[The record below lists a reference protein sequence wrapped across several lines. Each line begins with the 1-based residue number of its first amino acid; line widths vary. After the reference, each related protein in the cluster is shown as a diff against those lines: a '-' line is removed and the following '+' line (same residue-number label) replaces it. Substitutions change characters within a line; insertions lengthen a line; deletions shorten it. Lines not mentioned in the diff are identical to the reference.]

1 MHHACVHTQVYIA
14 LLRLVACIAVLMPSR
29 CGTLTLVSFDR
40 SGICNPVSPHY
51 HDHVDSFQ
59 APKLRQLPRA
69 PFYHPKRK
77 PTPEGSLGRS
87 PKRRGR
93 VLAKPYLIRRHLE
106 LHSGC
111 EGSETLATS
120 CKHKFGR
127 VLSRPMIEIQRCGCR
142 QSCLLLARQRNR
154 CENPE
159 FPNHFINHG

>member
-1 MHHACVHTQVYIA
+1 MYCGIDAFS
-14 LLRLVACIAVLMPSR
+14 LRHVDPSIVR
-29 CGTLTLVSFDR
+29 PIRHLQLR
-40 SGICNPVSPHY
+40 SPHY

-69 PFYHPKRK
+69 PYYNPKRK

-154 CENPE
+154 LRTRSSPTISSTTDNS
-159 FPNHFINHG
+159 ISD